1 MDMQHT
7 SPRRRIVSANI
18 SVKINVYEGL
28 IEVVSPQEHF
38 REVFADA
45 KEMLE
50 IAKARLPPSAPSSER
65 NSRDSKPDIESGGSA
80 VPNEPRKKAAQSQ
93 RGRVRQLGG
102 SSGRVGRIGSFE
114 PVDLGLSEEQERRLM
129 QFYEEKAP
137 KEQTHQIAVA
147 MYQGERELS
156 RKSLSYN
163 EIYTL
168 LRLSGEKDLPKA
180 LDVVIN
186 RMCKENWAIR
196 DAEGI
201 SLKFIARDFV
211 EKSLP
216 SG

>member
-1 MDMQHT
+1 
-7 SPRRRIVSANI
+7 VSADI
-18 SVKINVYEGL
+18 TVKINIHEGL
-28 IEVVSPQEHF
+28 IEVVSPEERF

-50 IAKARLPPSAPSSER
+50 IAQARLPLSLSSGDG
-65 NSRDSKPDIESGGSA
+65 NSRDSKPVIEPEESA
-80 VPNEPRKKAAQSQ
+80 GPNAARKKAAQSQ
-93 RGRVRQLGG
+93 RGRIRQLGG

-114 PVDLGLSEEQERRLM
+114 PLDLSLSEEQERRLI
-129 QFYEEKAP
+129 QFYGEKAP
-137 KEQTHQIAVA
+137 QEQTHQVAVA
-147 MYQGERELS
+147 MYQGERELN

-180 LDVVIN
+180 LDVVVN

-216 SG
+216 SS